1 MSAPTE
7 IGGRYA
13 LERRLGA
20 GGMSTV
26 FLARDAVLERKVAVK
41 LLAEHLSDD
50 EDFVARFRR
59 EALAAARLQHP
70 NIVQVFDSGEDAPS
84 GRHFIVMEYV
94 NGPSCA
100 DLLRSQRQLGV
111 EQTVEIV
118 RGSCHGLDYAH
129 RAGVIHRDVKPG
141 NLLVSDESGTVKL
154 ADFGIAKAAEQ
165 TRITQVGAVLGT
177 AAYLSPEQ
185 ATGEEAEAPSD
196 IYSLGVCAYQF
207 LTGRLPHEYSS
218 LTELALKQQRDTVVP
233 ITDYRP
239 DVPAELDEAIRVALE
254 RDPAQRYASALDMAA
269 AMDAGARGEHTA
281 ATQAFS
287 IGSTQL
293 LGDDVDHTDATQAL
307 PQTRL
312 PTRAPRRSEPPAVLP
327 PERPAR
333 RERPAKK
340 SSGSRARLVALLL
353 VLILAGVAVA
363 ILVSGSSGSGFT
375 NINASSPRD
384 QAQELINYIKEHRR

>member
-1 MSAPTE
+1 MSTPNE

-26 FLARDAVLERKVAVK
+26 FLAHDSVLERHVAVK

-59 EALAAARLQHP
+59 EALAAAKLQHP
-70 NIVQVFDSGEDAPS
+70 TIVQVFDSGEDAAS
-84 GRHFIVMEYV
+84 GRHYIVMEFV

-100 DLLRSQRQLGV
+100 DLLRGQRQLGV

-118 RGSCHGLDYAH
+118 RGACHGLDYAH

-207 LTGRLPHEYSS
+207 LAGRLPHEYSS
-218 LTELALKQQRDTVVP
+218 LTELALKQQRDAVVP
-233 ITDYRP
+233 ITEYRP
-239 DVPAELDEAIRVALE
+239 DVPAELDRAIRVALE
-254 RDPAQRYASALDMAA
+254 RDPSQRYASALAMAA
-269 AMDAGARGEHTA
+269 ALEAGARGEDTA
-281 ATQAFS
+281 ATAAFDMTD
-287 IGSTQL
+287 STQV
-293 LGDDVDHTDATQAL
+293 LGGGGLDTGATQAL
-307 PQTRL
+307 PS
-312 PTRAPRRSEPPAVLP
+312 TRAPRRQPLP
-327 PERPAR
+327 FETGVPPAR
-333 RERPAKK
+333 RERPAQRQQ
-340 SSGSRARLVALLL
+340 SSAGRARLVALALVVLL
-353 VLILAGVAVA
+353 AAVAVA
-363 ILVSGSSGSGFT
+363 ILVSGTSGSGYT
-375 NINASSPRD
+375 DINAGSPRD
-384 QAQELINYIKEHRR
+384 QANELIKYVRDHTR